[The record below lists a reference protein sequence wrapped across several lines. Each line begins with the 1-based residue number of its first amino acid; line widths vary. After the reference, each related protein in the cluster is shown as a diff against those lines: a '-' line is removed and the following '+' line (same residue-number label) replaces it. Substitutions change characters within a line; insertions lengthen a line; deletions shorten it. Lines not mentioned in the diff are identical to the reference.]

1 MSQETSQPNVILKR
15 MPEYREG
22 YANSVQVQKSVWD
35 FRLTFGTAYQ
45 ETAEEITIN
54 AFQTVYLSPQQAKAL
69 CGLLEQNLLQYASC
83 KLNSKRI
90 IAIDF
95 ESVTPDPLTC
105 MKIAKCNKVWE
116 IRDDIERDQWK
127 SRDV

>member
-1 MSQETSQPNVILKR
+1 MSGNVLKYGTLALGR
-15 MPEYREG
+15 VLWQTLLSFG
-22 YANSVQVQKSVWD
+22 QV
-35 FRLTFGTAYQ
+35 
-45 ETAEEITIN
+45 
-54 AFQTVYLSPQQAKAL
+54 LS
-69 CGLLEQNLLQYASC
+69 LLQCASC

-90 IAIDF
+90 MTIEF

>member
-1 MSQETSQPNVILKR
+1 MSQESPQPNVILRK

-45 ETAEEITIN
+45 EKAEEVNID

-69 CGLLEQNLLQYASC
+69 CGLLEQNLLQYEHTFGPISLEPRPPA
-83 KLNSKRI
+83 
-90 IAIDF
+90 
-95 ESVTPDPLTC
+95 VPPGP
-105 MKIAKCNKVWE
+105 VH
-116 IRDDIERDQWK
+116 
-127 SRDV
+127 